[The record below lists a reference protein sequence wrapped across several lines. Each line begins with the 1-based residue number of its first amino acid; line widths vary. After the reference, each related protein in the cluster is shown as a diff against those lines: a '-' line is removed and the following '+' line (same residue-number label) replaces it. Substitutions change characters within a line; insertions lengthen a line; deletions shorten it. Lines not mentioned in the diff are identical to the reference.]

1 MAVVE
6 VSYGMTIV
14 EVGLVVRIVPV
25 PVMTTEVT
33 PASTLVADAALPAG
47 IKVTATDVD
56 VTGGTMLYHYMRTGS
71 HYVGATH
78 LVVTTTAHLH
88 ATIMMHYHLTV
99 MTAAAVSVT
108 SATEISTSAT
118 LSINVNTCHA
128 HHGCHYH
135 HHVEIVALHN
145 RIVLNVCKS
154 VLFLNHTA
162 KVRHL
167 QKPIILI
174 IPKRMGE
181 FS

>member
-1 MAVVE
+1 MAVME

-14 EVGLVVRIVPV
+14 EVGLVVRLVPV
-25 PVMTTEVT
+25 PVVTTKVT
-33 PASTLVADAALPAG
+33 PATMLVADAALPTG
-47 IKVTATDVD
+47 IEVTTAYVD
-56 VTGGTMLYHYMRTGS
+56 MTGGTVLYHHVRASS
-71 HYVGATH
+71 HYVWATH
-78 LVVTTTAHLH
+78 LVVTTAAHLH

-174 IPKRMGE
+174 IPKRIGE